1 MHTQCI
7 VAKLLRRV
15 MSTQILDIQL
25 HQRALKYLENEGT
38 RNREILKKLAYFVIF
53 NVLSHKTMK
62 IIEIRGTL
70 S

>member
-1 MHTQCI
+1 MCTQYI
-7 VAKLLRRV
+7 VSKLIMRV

-25 HQRALKYLENEGT
+25 HQRALKYLENEGI
-38 RNREILKKLAYFVIF
+38 RNREIFKKLAYFVIF

-62 IIEIRGTL
+62 IIEIRRTL